1 MELSSKTS
9 VRRHVG
15 LFGWSLGILHM
26 IDVSSDDWLFSVGVR
41 DTGLTIL
48 MKTLEFL
55 DFSSELTVEGVHLLS
70 KLINRV
76 SFSLSCGRLVHELQ

>member
-1 MELSSKTS
+1 
-9 VRRHVG
+9 
-15 LFGWSLGILHM
+15 M
-26 IDVSSDDWLFSVGVR
+26 IDVSSDDWLFSVGVC

-76 SFSLSCGRLVHELQ
+76 SFSQSCGRMVHELQ